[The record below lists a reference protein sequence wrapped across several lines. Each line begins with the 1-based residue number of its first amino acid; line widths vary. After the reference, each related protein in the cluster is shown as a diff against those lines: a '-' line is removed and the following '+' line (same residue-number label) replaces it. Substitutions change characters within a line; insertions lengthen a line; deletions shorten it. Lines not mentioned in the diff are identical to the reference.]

1 MSPLSPCAHL
11 IQLGISVL
19 RLRLIA
25 TLVGLSVAGIAC
37 AFEPALVAKSATT
50 TIDCAMT
57 PFGDSVPMEID
68 REPLYL
74 HGGGAGRRFDEYR
87 GRQTPAEPEPLTRL
101 YRVLLDQPLLTPR
114 PLQTAITIDLNGD
127 GRDEVVAAFS
137 DNNGFV
143 ELGVY
148 QRVDTPSP
156 SAVLV
161 DVWKFT
167 GDNIANRIDL
177 AAGDFDGSQDGKQEL
192 AMSWPIAGGADANK
206 SRVVFLTG
214 DANGHIAQA
223 DDATAGRWLST
234 HTSGF
239 TSLAKGDFLLDGR
252 DQVVLAAIV
261 TVPATVGEVALKLDL
276 LEFATQYPVLLPP
289 AVGSSNVGSAAF
301 NSSFAQNGGYSAF
314 QEDYVTGDANQRSI
328 IDVLALQADG
338 GDLVDSAADELAVHL
353 MFNNNAGSF
362 GVGRYPVLGQ
372 RLLHFDTT
380 RGANNA
386 LTGIAL
392 GGSNGSDSNR
402 IVRYY
407 GLFGS
412 PTPVPPPAPAID
424 ATVADVDGVG
434 KAEILIAQ
442 SGREPASADDIGT
455 LVWWA
460 HTVDVRL
467 QSAFR
472 YKNIGGRAVAFTN
485 HSLGDVQS
493 VLWNFGDGN
502 TSGEFHPYHQYAS
515 TGSKTVTLTVTP
527 SSGSPV
533 QSNYSI
539 TVIDG
544 SNAVLQGPLP
554 PNYVYRIVPQFHYQG
569 VSTAAGANY
578 AANSLPSIAVTD
590 LDLDGRNDVLT
601 TAYSNSGAIVR
612 SVFKVPN
619 SPPAPPYD
627 YVLEEVIEPVTSVSD
642 LKLLTAD
649 FDGDSTFATLGTDCR
664 NVTDKQLRN
673 LTWLPPYFSALQG
686 AASKETHFGRSTGQT
701 NSYERQTGS
710 YTSHD
715 VSGHIGAEVGFTLGP
730 AKVEATLV
738 FTAGKNWQKA
748 RGSLHG
754 NETEYSI
761 DQGFSQSAGEALV
774 GVESNNSDCYSYN
787 LVQAGTTFDPSV
799 AGLRMCEV
807 KSELKSTSGTDA
819 DNWNSLFNETAPVL
833 VPQHWLPMQRDWAN
847 LALFRSVAGT
857 GANRA
862 DATDGRFTTAASAA
876 ASASPYLEIDLGE
889 VRDISAVRVFPAANS
904 AVVNGL
910 VSLAF
915 DKFDVDVW
923 GYRLYASETPFAG
936 AGVPS
941 GPAVL
946 SFLQPHTGSQAA
958 PTNEAVSNVWSIWTL
973 DATTRAPLRARYLRV
988 QHPGSAK
995 VNIAEIQVF
1004 GATHADPQRFPDD
1017 VCDPLVGD
1025 GVFNARVWDALSST
1039 YKTIEVRGDLMWT
1052 GSVPSGSAT
1061 TGVPGCSNDLTADVP
1076 NELQPNRSL
1085 KFVAQRPIWEGTAVG
1100 DSADPY
1106 WELSESSTISE
1117 GSYSSIDSST
1127 RVGVEFD
1134 FTAGFG
1140 VKVAA
1145 GAAYEF
1151 TKGITTDVQSSVGWT
1166 DGLGI
1171 GGQLGGFVSPGPGVV
1186 SQCQYYPRPYSFHLA
1201 DFSSV
1206 GFRQDLYVTD
1216 YVVKHLER
1224 GGGAWQRNAVPQ
1236 VCFGPVDAEIF
1247 KNSFE

>member
-1 MSPLSPCAHL
+1 M
-11 IQLGISVL
+11 L
-19 RLRLIA
+19 RHRLAA
-25 TLVGLSVAGIAC
+25 TFIGLSLAGLAS
-37 AFEPALVAKSATT
+37 AFEPALVAKSATSA
-50 TIDCAMT
+50 IDCALT

-74 HGGGAGRRFDEYR
+74 HGGSPGLRFDEYR
-87 GRQTPAEPEPLTRL
+87 GRNSVAEPEPLTRL
-101 YRVLLDQPLLTPR
+101 YRVLLDQPLLDAK
-114 PLQTAITIDLNGD
+114 PLQTATSIDLNGD

-148 QRVDTPSP
+148 QRVDTPTP
-156 SAVLV
+156 TAVLV

-167 GDNIANRIDL
+167 GNNIADRIEL

-192 AMSWPIAGGADANK
+192 AVSWPIVGGADANK
-206 SRVVFLTG
+206 TRVVFLSG

-223 DDATAGRWLST
+223 DDATAGRWLSP

-252 DQVVLAAIV
+252 DQIVLAAI
-261 TVPATVGEVALKLDL
+261 TVPAVAQTSLRLDL
-276 LEFATQYPVLLPP
+276 LEFNTAYPLLLP
-289 AVGSSNVGSAAF
+289 ATAGSVNVGSAMF
-301 NSSFAQNGGYSAF
+301 NSPFAVPSGIGPYSRFA
-314 QEDYVTGDANQRSI
+314 EDYFTREDIERTMKT
-328 IDVLALQADG
+328 VLDLQADG
-338 GDLVDSAADELAVHL
+338 GDLVDSAADELVVHL
-353 MFNNNAGSF
+353 MFENDARGS
-362 GVGRYPVLGQ
+362 VGIEPKPYPVLGQ

-380 RGANNA
+380 RASDNV

-392 GGSNGSDSNR
+392 GGSGGADSNR
-402 IVRYY
+402 IVEYY
-407 GLFGS
+407 DRGS
-412 PTPVPPPAPAID
+412 FWASMNSPPAPAMD
-424 ATVADVDGVG
+424 AVVTDVDGVG
-434 KAEILIAQ
+434 KAEILLARA
-442 SGREPASADDIGT
+442 GRNADDFDLAGN
-455 LVWWA
+455 LRWWA
-460 HTVDVRL
+460 HGVDVRL

-472 YKNIGGRAVAFTN
+472 YRNIGGRAVAFTN

-515 TGSKTVTLTVTP
+515 TGSKTVTLIVTP
-527 SSGSPV
+527 TSGSPV
-533 QSNYSI
+533 QTSYAIN
-539 TVIDG
+539 VIEG
-544 SNAVLQGPLP
+544 SNAALQGPPP
-554 PNYVYRIVPQFHYQG
+554 PNYVYRIVPQYRYRG
-569 VSTAAGANY
+569 ISTANNNDY

-590 LDLDGRNDVLT
+590 LDLDGRAEVLT

-612 SVFKVPN
+612 SVFTMPVN
-619 SPPAPPYD
+619 PPAPPFD
-627 YVLEEVIEPVTSVSD
+627 FTLEEIGEPMAGISD
-642 LKLLTAD
+642 LKLLAAD
-649 FDGDSTFATLGTDCR
+649 FDGDSTFAELGTDCR

-673 LTWLPPYFSALQG
+673 LTWLPPYFAALQG
-686 AASKETHFGRSTGQT
+686 AAGKETHFGRSTGQT

-715 VSGHIGAEVGFTLGP
+715 VSGHIGTEVGFTLGP

-761 DQGFSQSAGEALV
+761 DQGFSQSAGEALI
-774 GVESNNSDCYSYN
+774 GIESNTSDCYSYN
-787 LVQAGTTFDPSV
+787 LAQAGTTFDPAI

-807 KSELKSTSGTDA
+807 KSELKSASGTDA
-819 DNWNSLFNETAPVL
+819 DNWNALFNETTPVL

-847 LALFRSVAGT
+847 LALFRTVAGT
-857 GANRA
+857 GANRGN
-862 DATDGRFTTAASAA
+862 ATDGSFTTAASAA
-876 ASASPYLEIDLGE
+876 TSAAPYLEIDLGS
-889 VRDISAVRVFPAANS
+889 VQDISAVRVFPASNS
-904 AVVNGL
+904 ATVNGL
-910 VSLAF
+910 SKLAF
-915 DKFDVDVW
+915 DKYDVDLW

-936 AGVPS
+936 SGIPS

-946 SFLQPHTGSQAA
+946 SFLQPHTGSQVA
-958 PTNEAVSNVWSIWTL
+958 PTNEAVSNIWSVWTL

-1025 GVFNARVWDALSST
+1025 GVFKARVWDATSST
-1039 YKTIEVRGDLMWT
+1039 YKTIDVRGDLMWT
-1052 GSVPSGSAT
+1052 GSVPVGSGS
-1061 TGVPGCSNDLTADVP
+1061 TGVPGCANDVTADP
-1076 NELQPNRSL
+1076 PTDLQPNRSL
-1085 KFVAQRPIWEGTAVG
+1085 QYVAQRPIWEGIAVG

-1106 WELSESSTISE
+1106 WELSDTSTITE

-1151 TKGITTDVQSSVGWT
+1151 TKGITQDVQSSVGWS

-1171 GGQLGGFVSPGPGVV
+1171 GGQVGGFVSPGPGVV
-1186 SQCQYYPRPYSFHLA
+1186 SQCQYYPRPYAFHLA

-1216 YVVKHLER
+1216 YVVKHVER
-1224 GGGAWQRNAVPQ
+1224 GSGAWQRNAVPL
-1236 VCFGPVDAEIF
+1236 VCFGSVDAEIF